1 MSIFTKEE
9 LEQMRMADAEID
21 ASYRITNEE
30 IRASRDRDKYSLF
43 ERKDNRQKKIAAKQA
58 AYREVNREKIAA
70 KQAAYREA
78 NREKI
83 AAQKAAYYEANRE
96 KIAAKQAAY
105 REANR
110 EKYNAYH
117 RAYQRKLREAKK
129 NAASR

>member
-9 LEQMRMADAEID
+9 LEQLRQADAEIEE
-21 ASYRITNEE
+21 SYRITNEE
-30 IRASRDRDKYSLF
+30 IRASLDLDRASLF
-43 ERKDNRQKKIAAKQA
+43 DRKDNRQKKIAAQ
-58 AYREVNREKIAA
+58 R
-70 KQAAYREA
+70 AAYREA

-83 AAQKAAYYEANRE
+83 AAQ
-96 KIAAKQAAY
+96 QAAY

-117 RAYQRKLREAKK
+117 RAYQRKMREAKK